1 MLKFLNLFFGLVNLE
16 YIFDGFKQ
24 ALLLL
29 FNVDDSVISAI
40 KTTMLSSSISVVL
53 ALLVGFPLG
62 FVLGFFNF
70 KFKRF
75 LRLMIDTSLSFPT
88 VAVGLIL
95 YALISNRGPLGE
107 LGLLFTIKA
116 LILGQ
121 FILALPIAIALFANL
136 VENISK
142 KQLMFIKSFHLNSIK
157 LIMIIIHELRFSL
170 ISVIALV
177 YGRIVAE
184 VGVAMIVGGNIK
196 YDTRTITTAI
206 SLETNKGEFAS
217 GIALALVL
225 ISIAFVLN
233 CIIYKLKRR

>member
-142 KQLMFIKSFHLNSIK
+142 KQLMLIKSFHLNSIK

>member
-1 MLKFLNLFFGLVNLE
+1 MNLE

-29 FNVDDSVISAI
+29 LNADDSVISAI

-53 ALLVGFPLG
+53 ALVAGFPLG

-142 KQLMFIKSFHLNSIK
+142 KQLLLIKSFHLNSIK

-233 CIIYKLKRR
+233 CIIYKFKRR

>member
-1 MLKFLNLFFGLVNLE
+1 ME

-142 KQLMFIKSFHLNSIK
+142 KQLMLIKSFHLNSIK

>member
-1 MLKFLNLFFGLVNLE
+1 ME

-75 LRLMIDTSLSFPT
+75 LRLIIDTSLSFPT

-142 KQLMFIKSFHLNSIK
+142 KQLMLIKSFHLNSIK

>member
-1 MLKFLNLFFGLVNLE
+1 ME

-29 FNVDDSVISAI
+29 LNADDSVISAI

-53 ALLVGFPLG
+53 ALVAGFPLG

-142 KQLMFIKSFHLNSIK
+142 KQLLLIKSFHLNSIK

-233 CIIYKLKRR
+233 CIIYKFKRR

>member
-1 MLKFLNLFFGLVNLE
+1 ME

-29 FNVDDSVISAI
+29 LNADDSVISAI

-142 KQLMFIKSFHLNSIK
+142 KQLMLIKSFHLNSIK

>member
-1 MLKFLNLFFGLVNLE
+1 MNLE

-29 FNVDDSVISAI
+29 LNADDSVISAI

-142 KQLMFIKSFHLNSIK
+142 KQLMLIKSFHLNSIK

>member
-1 MLKFLNLFFGLVNLE
+1 ME

-142 KQLMFIKSFHLNSIK
+142 KQLMLIKSFHLNSIK

-170 ISVIALV
+170 ISVLALV